1 MREKVRKITA
11 ISLCFLF
18 VATALVILG
27 CGAQNE
33 HLAKGKELL
42 KSNKRRKEERA
53 VAEFKQAIEQ
63 EPDNAEAHYLI
74 GYYDENAS
82 VQERGEHMY
91 LAYKNDRRKYLDV
104 LVNETLRVNDQ
115 DIIQA
120 ALYALRK
127 AYKTGGQKEVLKK
140 LLDAIKSKDSRDRYD
155 AGLALAYIGDRKDGD
170 PDRVVPELIKLLDH
184 KRMGTRLNAVLAL
197 GEIGDERAVEPIY
210 RKIILITDEKKEE
223 SPGVRRLAV
232 EALGKIGTKSAID
245 KLMEIVRNKGSSL
258 RVDAIEVIA
267 EVGGQDVVPILIQI
281 LGEKGARAVKVK
293 I

>member
-1 MREKVRKITA
+1 MKGKVRKITA
-11 ISLCFLF
+11 ISLCLLF
-18 VATALVILG
+18 SAAMLLVLG

-53 VAEFKQAIEQ
+53 VAEFKLAIKE

-74 GYYDENAS
+74 GYYDENATI
-82 VQERGEHMY
+82 QQRGEHLY

-104 LVNETLRVNDQ
+104 LIYETLRVNDR
-115 DIIQA
+115 DLIQA
-120 ALYALRK
+120 TLYALRK

-140 LLDAIKSKDSRDRYD
+140 LLEAIKSKDSRDRYD
-155 AGLALAYIGDRKDGD
+155 AGVALAYIGDKKEGD

-197 GEIGDERAVEPIY
+197 GEIGDERAVDPIY
-210 RKIILITDEKKEE
+210 QRIILITEEKSEE
-223 SPGVRRLAV
+223 SPEVRRLAV
-232 EALGKIGTKSAID
+232 EAIGKIGTKSAIS
-245 KLMEIVRNKGSSL
+245 KLIEIIQDKGSSL
-258 RVDAIEVIA
+258 RVDAIEVLAKIA
-267 EVGGQDVVPILIQI
+267 GQDVVPILTHI
-281 LGEKGARAVKVK
+281 LGEKGAREVKVK